1 MTPYQVCYTPSAA
14 ESIRHLHPSVK
25 RALREAIR
33 GLAAVP
39 FSGPPLAFEL
49 AGFRSLRVS
58 RYRVIYRVQE
68 ADPTIEIHLVGPRKD
83 IYEVFRQF
91 LERDPQP

>member
-1 MTPYQVCYTPSAA
+1 MPERCGRCAGPLARRRPGSGC
-14 ESIRHLHPSVK
+14 VK
-25 RALREAIR
+25 RGSSAPNDPLPDP
-33 GLAAVP
+33 LYP
-39 FSGPPLAFEL
+39 HHPLAFEL
-49 AGFRSLRVS
+49 TGFRSLRVS

-68 ADPTIEIHLVGPRKD
+68 ADRTIEIHLVGARRD